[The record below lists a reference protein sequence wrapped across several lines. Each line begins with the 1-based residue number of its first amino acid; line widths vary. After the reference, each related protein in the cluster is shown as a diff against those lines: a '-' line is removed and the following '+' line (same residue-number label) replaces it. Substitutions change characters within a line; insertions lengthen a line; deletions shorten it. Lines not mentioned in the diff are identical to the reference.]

1 MSYKAAAQ
9 MRPIFCILH
18 LTADD
23 TLASGD
29 PVGWAVQDGTSG
41 HGVTVTNGVIV
52 LPSGH
57 HWFAQSQVVATT
69 LTTVDLDW
77 YVDSSASTTFA
88 ETGVN
93 LINSTSSGSN
103 MVGHCYIDAS
113 SASIDLELRATGA
126 VTVDADFCFVLL
138 IGYPS

>member
-29 PVGWAVQDGTSG
+29 PVGWAVQDGTSS
-41 HGVTVTNGVIV
+41 HGVTVTSGVV
-52 LPSGH
+52 ALPSGH
-57 HWFAQSQVVATT
+57 HWFAQSQVAATT

-88 ETGVN
+88 ETGVS
-93 LINSTSSGSN
+93 LIGSGTSSSN
-103 MVGHCYIDAS
+103 VVGHCYIDAS
-113 SASIDLELRATGA
+113 SASVDLELRAAGA
-126 VTVDADFCFVLL
+126 VTADANFCFMML

>member
-1 MSYKAAAQ
+1 MSYKAGAQ

-29 PVGWAVQDGTSG
+29 PVGWSVQDGTSG
-41 HGVTVTNGVIV
+41 HGVTVASGVV
-52 LPSGH
+52 TLPSGY
-57 HWFAQSQVVATT
+57 HWFAQAQVIGTAI
-69 LTTVDLDW
+69 TTVDLDW
-77 YVDSSASTTFA
+77 YVDSSASTTFT
-88 ETGVN
+88 ETGIT

-113 SASIDLELRATGA
+113 SASVDLELRATGA
-126 VTVDADFCFVLL
+126 VTTDADFCFLML

>member
-41 HGVTVTNGVIV
+41 HGVTVASGVV
-52 LPSGH
+52 ALPSDH

-103 MVGHCYIDAS
+103 IVGHCYIDAS
-113 SASIDLELRATGA
+113 SASVDLELRASGA